1 MRLSLLI
8 FCVLVFTPSLYQ
20 TSYSQNP
27 SPNTRSAEPCPN
39 VSVVCPAMVESG
51 ELLSFFASVTG
62 LSRSDVIFT
71 WSWHS
76 SKGRMVRGQFDSQVS
91 VDTTGL
97 LDECVVGTV
106 KVGGLNPECPN
117 TAYCKSLVRSAAF
130 RTDSYGHLT
139 LKDER
144 QRLNNLALQLKQ
156 KPNSEVSILA
166 FDGSQA
172 RTGTARRLANRAKL
186 YLVSKHGIDPMRVRI
201 TADKDFVGK
210 PLAKASRL
218 DFYIRPH
225 NLRAPCSNN

>member
-1 MRLSLLI
+1 
-8 FCVLVFTPSLYQ
+8 
-20 TSYSQNP
+20 
-27 SPNTRSAEPCPN
+27 
-39 VSVVCPAMVESG
+39 MVESG
-51 ELLSFFASVTG
+51 ERLRFFAGVSG
-62 LSRSDVIFT
+62 LSRSEFDLILT

-76 SKGRMVRGQFDSQVS
+76 SSGRIVRGQFDSELS

-106 KVGGLNPECPN
+106 KVGGLKPECPN
-117 TAYCKSLVRSAAF
+117 TAYCKSLVRRSAVRF
-130 RTDSYGHLT
+130 DSYGHLT

-144 QRLNNLALQLKQ
+144 ERLNNLALQLKQ

-172 RTGTARRLANRAKL
+172 KTGTARRWANRAKS
-186 YLVSKHGIDPMRVRI
+186 YLVSKHGIDPIRVRI
-201 TADKDFVGK
+201 TADRDFVGK